1 MAQCVVNGECCHI
14 AKRPGYATP
23 LEAMEKGPKEK
34 LIYVTRVYNSELASC
49 ITPIHRP
56 GTSHGRIMQ
65 ILTYTDTPRHGQSTF
80 R

>member
-34 LIYVTRVYNSELASC
+34 LIYITCVYNGELASC
-49 ITPIHRP
+49 ITPSIVLEQAMEGSCR
-56 GTSHGRIMQ
+56 
-65 ILTYTDTPRHGQSTF
+65 Y
-80 R
+80 